1 MELTKKEKQ
10 EIAEMVVNLLD
21 KQKKPKINPSLT
33 SLRKD
38 IEQYCRNTK
47 VNIRWYSLQTKIY
60 DAIRAVLNISRVDD
74 MTTEQSDEAR
84 RVFEFI
90 KQEREKWT

>member
-21 KQKKPKINPSLT
+21 KQKKPKINPSWT
-33 SLRKD
+33 SIRKD

>member
-21 KQKKPKINPSLT
+21 KQKKPKINPSWT

-47 VNIRWYSLQTKIY
+47 VNIRWYTLQTKIY
-60 DAIRAVLNISRVDD
+60 DAIRAALNISRVDD
-74 MTTEQSDEAR
+74 MTDRQAIEAR
-84 RVFEFI
+84 KAFELI
-90 KQEREKWT
+90 KQEREQWT